1 MLRRLLK
8 WFGLV
13 FVVTAL
19 GSFLVYDLV
28 QFQPRRH
35 EIDALLEADGPEKN
49 PPPSLLRLQ
58 RADARGHITVAA
70 TRSLLQELDR
80 GSARLTTAAYVRRS
94 LLWHLLVKIHLSDDE
109 QFLVERRLAFF
120 GKDLR
125 GYEAGSRSIFGRS
138 LDRLSEQELAELV
151 VIARWPT
158 RFRDPTY
165 SEQVRVWA
173 QLLLSQARDQQ

>member
-49 PPPSLLRLQ
+49 PPPSLL
-58 RADARGHITVAA
+58 
-70 TRSLLQELDR
+70 
-80 GSARLTTAAYVRRS
+80 
-94 LLWHLLVKIHLSDDE
+94 
-109 QFLVERRLAFF
+109 
-120 GKDLR
+120 
-125 GYEAGSRSIFGRS
+125 
-138 LDRLSEQELAELV
+138 
-151 VIARWPT
+151 
-158 RFRDPTY
+158 
-165 SEQVRVWA
+165 
-173 QLLLSQARDQQ
+173 